1 MARAASERVAPRL
14 AASRKAQR
22 TCSPSGRGLARSPAG
37 LADALGALWREGTW
51 TKAKAAARKLALKRW
66 EEIEAGGDDD
76 ERARDFLDERDR
88 KISDAFRG
96 DLCFDD
102 DDARFGYF
110 YDDEMD
116 DSADS
121 SDSDEGSELDAPL
134 GERAGHPEEESAR
147 EVSAALRSWLGI
159 ARASL
164 RALAE
169 PAADAAPRGRRR
181 HGRSAS
187 ARRRSGKGRQRARE
201 RTRRRRRARRCLVR
215 PRPVLAR

>member
-1 MARAASERVAPRL
+1 MSSEWVSVVDSQARKV
-14 AASRKAQR
+14 SR
-22 TCSPSGRGLARSPAG
+22 
-37 LADALGALWREGTW
+37 
-51 TKAKAAARKLALKRW
+51 AKASPGLLARKLALKRW

-134 GERAGHPEEESAR
+134 GERAGHYVVQYGLQFCGSGR
-147 EVSAALRSWLGI
+147 ELAG
-159 ARASL
+159 SL
-164 RALAE
+164 CVE
-169 PAADAAPRGRRR
+169 
-181 HGRSAS
+181 
-187 ARRRSGKGRQRARE
+187 
-201 RTRRRRRARRCLVR
+201 TI
-215 PRPVLAR
+215 

>member
-1 MARAASERVAPRL
+1 MAR
-14 AASRKAQR
+14 
-22 TCSPSGRGLARSPAG
+22 
-37 LADALGALWREGTW
+37 GAW
-51 TKAKAAARKLALKRW
+51 TKAKAAARKRALKRW

-147 EVSAALRSWLGI
+147 EVSAAARIVARHRTRIYGARSPS
-159 ARASL
+159 RASPPT
-164 RALAE
+164 R
-169 PAADAAPRGRRR
+169 PPRRPGRRR
-181 HGRSAS
+181 HGRSTS
-187 ARRRSGKGRQRARE
+187 ARRRSGRRPTASSRADAAPSAA
-201 RTRRRRRARRCLVR
+201 RASLSGSAATGT
-215 PRPVLAR
+215 LAR